1 MCMDAKQM
9 MYVNKKV
16 TTFHR
21 LLFLVVV
28 VFQYQFEWS
37 VSKPAISGPFPACF
51 LLVIMLMDMIIGSL
65 AKKKLKYGILFAR
78 TVRYLQIIGSMY
90 LMIRAQ
96 NKIVYGVAV
105 VCFLLFALELFFL
118 LEYSDGLARNIFY
131 LTIGIPLFF
140 CIFIRTVEK
149 GSFDSFRLDDLV
161 FYGLL
166 ILLLILFGS
175 VLSRV
180 ALDAEKKYF
189 AQAHLLEDA
198 KCMNEKLVES
208 QKKVKETNELLGVQ
222 AIQLKA
228 LNRQINSVNTEMS
241 IQNDILKYISSSLE
255 IDNLMNVITEVIQKE
270 IDMSFCGIML
280 LPEAYQ
286 KKKKQCAYRL
296 KCYEN
301 LDEEIKEGLTEAM
314 EKNLFGELFPE
325 DEVFVD
331 NHINA
336 DSSYPFFHRKM
347 TGSMMIHPL
356 IREGQRI
363 GVFLAG
369 KRKYDYFSENRSFFE
384 GIITQFMI
392 AMDNA
397 YMYMKME
404 DMAIRDGLTGIFNR
418 RHLTECFNKLMNNA
432 NINKLPLSVALFD
445 IDHFKNVNDTYGHLC
460 GDAVIKSIANF
471 AADTAEEYDGI
482 VGRYGGEEF
491 VIIFPDM
498 NLEQSLEPVR
508 KMQQLIRENVIE
520 HGGKKISVRV
530 SVGLTS
536 YPETCQ
542 NPGELLNRAD
552 WAMYYSKQNGRDR
565 ITIDSDEIRE
575 QVMLK

>member
-1 MCMDAKQM
+1 MDAKQM
-9 MYVNKKV
+9 MYVQKKV

-21 LLFLVVV
+21 LLFLVIII
-28 VFQYQFEWS
+28 FQYQFEWS
-37 VSKPAISGPFPACF
+37 AANPAVSGPFPSCF
-51 LLVIMLMDMIIGSL
+51 LLVVMLMDLIITNL
-65 AKKKLKYGILFAR
+65 AEKKLRRGILFAR
-78 TVRYLQIIGSMY
+78 VIRYLQIIGSLY

-96 NKIVYGVAV
+96 NKIVFGVAV
-105 VCFLLFALELFFL
+105 TCFMLFSLELFFIID
-118 LEYSDGLARNIFY
+118 YSDALTRNIFY
-131 LTIGIPLFF
+131 MLVGTPLFS
-140 CIFIRTVEK
+140 CIFVRTVEK
-149 GSFDSFRLDDLV
+149 GSFDSFHLDDLV
-161 FYGLL
+161 FYSLL

-180 ALDAEKKYF
+180 ALDSEQKYF
-189 AQAHLLEDA
+189 AQTNLLDDA
-198 KCMNEKLVES
+198 KSMNEKLVES
-208 QKKVKETNELLGVQ
+208 QKKVKETNDLLGAQ

-228 LNRQINSVNTEMS
+228 LNRQINSVNTEMT

-255 IDNLMNVITEVIQKE
+255 IDNLMNVITEAIQKE

-286 KKKKQCAYRL
+286 KKKKKCAYRL
-296 KCYEN
+296 KCCDA
-301 LDEEIKEGLTEAM
+301 LDDEIKNGLIDAM
-314 EKNLFGELFPE
+314 EQNQFTTLFPE

-331 NHINA
+331 NHIDA

-347 TGSMMIHPL
+347 TGSMIIMPL

-363 GVFLAG
+363 GAFFAG
-369 KRKYDYFSENRSFFE
+369 KHMYDYFSENKSFFE

-392 AMDNA
+392 AMNNA

-432 NINKLPLSVALFD
+432 NINKHSLSVALFD

-460 GDAVIKSIANF
+460 GDVVIKSIANF

-520 HGGKKISVRV
+520 YDGKKISVRV

>member
-1 MCMDAKQM
+1 MDAKQM
-9 MYVNKKV
+9 MYLQKKV
-16 TTFHR
+16 ATFHR
-21 LLFLVVV
+21 LLFLVVLI
-28 VFQYQFEWS
+28 FQYQFEWS
-37 VSKPAISGPFPACF
+37 VKDPQVSGPFPACF
-51 LLVIMLMDMIIGSL
+51 LLFVLLIDLILGRLFEKNM
-65 AKKKLKYGILFAR
+65 KKGILFGR
-78 TVRYLQIIGSMY
+78 IVRYLQVIGGMY
-90 LMIRAQ
+90 LLVRAQ
-96 NKIVYGVAV
+96 NVFFYGIAV
-105 VCFLLFALELFFL
+105 SCFILFSLELLFLFD
-118 LEYSDGLARNIFY
+118 YSDGMTRTIVYLA
-131 LTIGIPLFF
+131 IGIPLFL
-140 CIFIRTVEK
+140 CIFVRTVGK
-149 GSFDSFRLDDLV
+149 GSFDYFRLDDLV
-161 FYGLL
+161 FYTLL
-166 ILLLILFGS
+166 MFLITIFGS
-175 VLSRV
+175 VLSRIS
-180 ALDAEKKYF
+180 LDAEKKYF
-189 AQAHLLEDA
+189 AQSNLLEDA
-198 KCMNEKLVES
+198 KSMNEKLVES
-208 QKKVKETNELLGVQ
+208 QKKVKETNDLLGVQ

-228 LNRQINSVNTEMS
+228 LNRQINNVNTEMT

-255 IDNLMNVITEVIQKE
+255 IDNLMNVITEVILNE
-270 IDMSFCGIML
+270 IEMSFCGIML

-286 KKKKQCAYRL
+286 KKKKKCAYRL
-296 KCYEN
+296 KCREN
-301 LDEEIKEGLTEAM
+301 LNEEIKNGITEAM
-314 EKNLFGELFPE
+314 EQNMLSSYFPK

-331 NHINA
+331 NHIDA
-336 DSSYPFFHRKM
+336 DSDYPFFHRKM
-347 TGSMMIHPL
+347 TGSMILMPL
-356 IREGQRI
+356 IREGKRI
-363 GVFLAG
+363 GLFLAG
-369 KRKYDYFSENRSFFE
+369 KRKYDFFAENKSFFE

-397 YMYMKME
+397 YMYLKME

-418 RHLTECFNKLMNNA
+418 RHLTECFNKQMNHA
-432 NINKLPLSVALFD
+432 YMNKRPLSVALFD

-460 GDAVIKSIANF
+460 GDEVIKSIANF

-498 NLEQSLEPVR
+498 NLSQALEPVR

-520 HGGKKISVRV
+520 HGDKKITVRV